1 MIIDKN
7 LAVATAQSPTQVG
20 TTASEDYIDT
30 LGAVWAALGGFP
42 IWWLFH
48 CSAAPTSGGAA
59 TIQFIV
65 QTADDAAFN
74 TNCETVLAS
83 AVMDYD
89 DVAANTIPFKAQ
101 MPVQTRRYLRGAWT
115 IGTAVLTAGTF
126 NVYVSAGVDV
136 G

>member
-7 LAVATAQSPTQVG
+7 LAVATAQTPTQVA

-30 LGAVWAALGGFP
+30 LGAIWSALGGFP
-42 IWWLFH
+42 LWWLFH
-48 CSAAPTSGGAA
+48 CSAVPTSGGAA

-65 QTADDAAFN
+65 QTADDSAFSEN
-74 TNCETVLAS
+74 LETVLAS

-101 MPVQTRRYLRGAWT
+101 TPAQTRRYLRGAFV

-126 NVYVSAGVDV
+126 DIYVAAGADV